1 MIRAYAAAA
10 AVLVL
15 LALLA
20 GAYTKGRNDGRAVQ
34 AAEYA
39 QERADNAKQA
49 EVEREHAAAVTA
61 AIQAT
66 REAAQQGAAD
76 AIAQIQI
83 QHQTIRQRVEREIV
97 EKPVFRDRDCDVPDG
112 ILQLINA
119 ALANRAAPADAERA
133 ADGVVP

>member
-1 MIRAYAAAA
+1 MIRLYAGLAG
-10 AVLVL
+10 VLLL

-20 GAYTKGRNDGRAVQ
+20 GVYGKGRSDGRAVQ
-34 AAEYA
+34 AAEHA
-39 QERADNAKQA
+39 QERADAAQQA
-49 EVEREHAAAVTA
+49 ELEREHAAAVTA

-112 ILQLINA
+112 ILQLVNA
-119 ALANRAAPADAERA
+119 ALANRAAPEGAERA
-133 ADGVVP
+133 DQGLVP